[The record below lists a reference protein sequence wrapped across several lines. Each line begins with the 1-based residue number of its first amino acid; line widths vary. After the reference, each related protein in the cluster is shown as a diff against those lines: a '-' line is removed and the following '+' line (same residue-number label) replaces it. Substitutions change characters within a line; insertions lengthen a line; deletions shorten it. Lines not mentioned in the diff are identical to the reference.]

1 MGCCSRMNYYLAVD
15 IIRYDE
21 KLLIEAFKDLG
32 INIAIIKVDNELL
45 PLMDGRMFN
54 ESLVVLRPISAFNAI
69 YSAVSFESMGALT
82 INSSKALYVCNDK
95 ILTYGCLIKE
105 GLRIPKTY
113 IALSSSSLQSVNN
126 KLQFPIIDKP
136 PIGSWG
142 RLVSYIRD
150 NIDLRMISEHRD
162 YMGPIVKTHI
172 MQEVIGLGK
181 DLRCIVVGDEVL
193 GCMIR
198 KASDDEW
205 RSNVALG
212 GTVENYPVDSEIE
225 ELVIRAS
232 KAVGTEFAGVDL
244 LVGDGYYVNE
254 VNGVPE
260 FKGFIRATGIK
271 VHEHLVKYLVGSIKR

>member
-1 MGCCSRMNYYLAVD
+1 
-15 IIRYDE
+15 
-21 KLLIEAFKDLG
+21 
-32 INIAIIKVDNELL
+32 
-45 PLMDGRMFN
+45 
-54 ESLVVLRPISAFNAI
+54 
-69 YSAVSFESMGALT
+69 
-82 INSSKALYVCNDK
+82 
-95 ILTYGCLIKE
+95 
-105 GLRIPKTY
+105 
-113 IALSSSSLQSVNN
+113 
-126 KLQFPIIDKP
+126 
-136 PIGSWG
+136 WG

-260 FKGFIRATGIK
+260 FKGFIRATGTK